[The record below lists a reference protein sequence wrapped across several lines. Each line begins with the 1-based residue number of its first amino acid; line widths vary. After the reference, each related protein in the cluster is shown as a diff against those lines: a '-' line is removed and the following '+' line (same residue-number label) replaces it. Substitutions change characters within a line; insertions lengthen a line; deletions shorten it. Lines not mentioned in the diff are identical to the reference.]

1 MQAWLT
7 VGENSLLDVTPSS
20 AIFGASG
27 MLAGL
32 VYTRNHGDAR
42 QGFLCSHDGGVL
54 LFLPVT
60 FWSDASYCF
69 ITLSQMRVWLHV
81 ENFLYFFILS
91 SDSVISTKGNFWNPE
106 ACRVT
111 LAK

>member
-27 MLAGL
+27 MLGGL

-54 LFLPVT
+54 FLPVT
-60 FWSDASYCF
+60 FRSDASYRF
-69 ITLSQMRVWLHV
+69 ITQ
-81 ENFLYFFILS
+81 
-91 SDSVISTKGNFWNPE
+91 SDES
-106 ACRVT
+106 
-111 LAK
+111 LAPC